1 MCKTCGCGEKDKKH
15 PQYGKGPKVSKSAL
29 DYLRTEALLSLSKG
43 EGPGHPFRGNQY
55 VDPTSEGKSG
65 GMSRTGGGK
74 GKSRG
79 KVTRTTLTGSGMG
92 DVSRSDIAGMTEDE
106 YNMDELRAS
115 RDGHEAN
122 LEMEADLHGTGTQMY
137 KDTKMLLKRANE
149 ELAAEDLI
157 SRTNPNS
164 RKLKDSQSE
173 KGKVHGRTVLGTI
186 FRGDQYF
193 DIIIN
198 GKGIGV
204 SGGNSRPVRMN
215 AQQLRDWASGK
226 TNGPKNLP
234 TDHRNL

>member
-1 MCKTCGCGEKDKKH
+1 MCGCNQTDKKN
-15 PQYGKGPKVSKSAL
+15 PLYGKGPKVSKSAL
-29 DYLRTEALLSLSKG
+29 DYLRNEALLSLSKG

-55 VDPTSEGKSG
+55 TEGKSG
-65 GMSRTGGGK
+65 
-74 GKSRG
+74 G

-234 TDHRNL
+234 TDHRDL